1 MISGETLQCSG
12 HGECECA
19 KCKCD
24 LKWTGEYCE
33 VDESEC
39 YHWANGRQVKCN
51 NQGDCKN
58 NQCVCNKFF
67 EGKHCDCTKSNSTC
81 VDQDHTI
88 CSGRGDCR
96 CGRCECTRQAT
107 AHGKYCEK
115 CPLCEAPQF
124 CEQIL
129 SCIPEFSSKFCLKNV
144 PSLPWTAEMNSSIVS
159 SEANVAFAKLQS
171 RVGSSLNETNPCLVH
186 PEDCPEIISRWK
198 VKVMDDGDEGAKL
211 KPAEEH
217 QHAMPNLQT
226 DVQHSFHFQ
235 CLKVI
240 NGCAVSY
247 SFKLNYKPETLMDD
261 DVERDE
267 KETMNF
273 EIALF
278 KEICPQPVN
287 MVVVGSSA
295 LFAVLFIGLLTIC
308 IWKLLTNYLDRKE
321 YERFIMEV
329 DAANFSEVSLE
340 VVAFLLYF

>member
-1 MISGETLQCSG
+1 
-12 HGECECA
+12 
-19 KCKCD
+19 
-24 LKWTGEYCE
+24 
-33 VDESEC
+33 
-39 YHWANGRQVKCN
+39 
-51 NQGDCKN
+51 
-58 NQCVCNKFF
+58 
-67 EGKHCDCTKSNSTC
+67 
-81 VDQDHTI
+81 
-88 CSGRGDCR
+88 
-96 CGRCECTRQAT
+96 
-107 AHGKYCEK
+107 
-115 CPLCEAPQF
+115 
-124 CEQIL
+124 
-129 SCIPEFSSKFCLKNV
+129 
-144 PSLPWTAEMNSSIVS
+144 
-159 SEANVAFAKLQS
+159 
-171 RVGSSLNETNPCLVH
+171 
-186 PEDCPEIISRWK
+186 
-198 VKVMDDGDEGAKL
+198 MDDGDEGAKL